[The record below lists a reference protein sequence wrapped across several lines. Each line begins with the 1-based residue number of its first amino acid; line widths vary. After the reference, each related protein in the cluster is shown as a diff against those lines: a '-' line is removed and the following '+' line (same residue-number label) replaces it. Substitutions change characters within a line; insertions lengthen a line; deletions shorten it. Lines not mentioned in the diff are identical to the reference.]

1 MARFIHGS
9 INQVC
14 PNPGLRRRARCLQ
27 YPIGPHLPPLRT
39 SFRPHHNWALID
51 WPVVWTTGVC
61 CLFLTAALTVIIYQ
75 ETRPAIRGKE
85 RIAWIQSTLKPSKA
99 MNTDRSPATPSPSIL
114 PKYRTEDQSPPRA
127 EGQQKSPLLSE
138 RAPEQNA
145 QAAVGGTSSPG
156 EVQPK
161 YPEENLAASAI
172 AASPILELAKT
183 PANLGQETS
192 PAPPQQVTNEI
203 GQTVPSV
210 VSQQA
215 ASCAGDYGTRMKFAK
230 DPQEAFRLAGE
241 QKKIVFLLQLSGNFE
256 DPGLT

>member
-9 INQVC
+9 IKQVC

-27 YPIGPHLPPLRT
+27 TPIGPHLPPLRT
-39 SFRPHHNWALID
+39 SFRPHHSWALID
-51 WPVVWTTGVC
+51 WPVVSMTGVGS
-61 CLFLTAALTVIIYQ
+61 LILTAALTVIIY

-114 PKYRTEDQSPPRA
+114 PKYQTEDQWPPRA

-145 QAAVGGTSSPG
+145 QAAVGGTPSAG
-156 EVQPK
+156 EVQTK

-172 AASPILELAKT
+172 AASPILQLAKT
-183 PANLGQETS
+183 PANIGQETS
-192 PAPPQQVTNEI
+192 PTPPQQVTNEPE
-203 GQTVPSV
+203 QTVPSV
-210 VSQQA
+210 VSQLA
-215 ASCAGDYGTRMKFAK
+215 ASCAGDYGTRVKFAK
-230 DPQEAFRLAGE
+230 DPQEAFRLAAE